1 MRKVIVIMFALFAIG
16 AVAQAQK
23 VRPSS
28 NVITEQR
35 TVMNFSQLSVTD
47 GIEVVVLFTGTEGV
61 EIQAPDN
68 VVQFVDAVVV
78 KDVLNIGFRKGF
90 KMRGNATIR
99 VTVNKKALT
108 NITVTKKAKVIFG
121 NIFTTDKLNVRVTD
135 ATLEGPIVA
144 NSAVMVLE
152 KGAKANLTGTCKDLR
167 LTVSGASS
175 LGSTAFTAEV
185 VDANLRGKST
195 ARLTIAQSVQF
206 RGAGE
211 STLRYSGSP
220 RIQGVKADKTSGLI
234 AD

>member
-1 MRKVIVIMFALFAIG
+1 MRKVVVIMFTLFAMG

-23 VRPSS
+23 VKPSS

-108 NITVTKKAKVIFG
+108 KITVAQKAKVTFG
-121 NIFTTDKLNVRVTD
+121 NIFTTERLDVLVTD
-135 ATLEGPIVA
+135 AALEGPIVA
-144 NSAVMVLE
+144 NIANLVLR
-152 KGAKANLTGTCKDLR
+152 KGAKANLTGTCKDLT
-167 LTVSGASS
+167 LNLSGGSS
-175 LGSTAFTAEV
+175 LGSTALTAETV
-185 VDANLRGKST
+185 NANLSGKST

-206 RGAGE
+206 RGAKE